1 MIDSGEA
8 IRKLALNFARFS
20 GIAPLARQFA
30 SGIGA
35 ILMLHRVTANP
46 EKPNGVNRHLN
57 VAPDFLDAVI
67 ADMKRGGY
75 EFVSMDETIERIIA
89 GGSGRKFAT
98 ITADDAYRDNLTE
111 ALPVF
116 EKHAAPFTVYV
127 APSLINGTTDL
138 WWELVEDIVAARDF
152 VYVPTAGGQVTLDCS
167 TAAKKYAANVYLHDH
182 LTQSV
187 REEDQRE
194 IVRDLART
202 VGVDFERPRRETL
215 MTWDEV
221 RTVARHPLATIG
233 AHTVNHY
240 NLKRLSEERAF
251 SEMVG
256 FRAHTGVR
264 AGHACRGIW
273 PIRTAMP
280 PRYASARLRWPGRP
294 ASPPPSRRG
303 TACCMPSTPGIC
315 MRCRASRSTAATR
328 ASPISA
334 RCCRVSPR
342 RSPMQA
348 RCW

>member
-75 EFVSMDETIERIIA
+75 EFVSMDETVERIIA
-89 GGSGRKFAT
+89 GDSGRKFAT

-116 EKHAAPFTVYV
+116 EKHAAPFAIYV

-152 VYVPTAGGQVTLDCS
+152 VYVPTAVGRSRS
-167 TAAKKYAANVYLHDH
+167 TVRRAARKFAANAYLHDY
-182 LTQSV
+182 LTQK
-187 REEDQRE
+187 RARRRPAPL
-194 IVRDLART
+194 VRDLARS
-202 VGVDFERPRRETL
+202 VGVDFESHDARR
-215 MTWDEV
+215 
-221 RTVARHPLATIG
+221 
-233 AHTVNHY
+233 
-240 NLKRLSEERAF
+240 
-251 SEMVG
+251 
-256 FRAHTGVR
+256 
-264 AGHACRGIW
+264 
-273 PIRTAMP
+273 
-280 PRYASARLRWPGRP
+280 
-294 ASPPPSRRG
+294 
-303 TACCMPSTPGIC
+303 
-315 MRCRASRSTAATR
+315 
-328 ASPISA
+328 
-334 RCCRVSPR
+334 
-342 RSPMQA
+342 
-348 RCW
+348 